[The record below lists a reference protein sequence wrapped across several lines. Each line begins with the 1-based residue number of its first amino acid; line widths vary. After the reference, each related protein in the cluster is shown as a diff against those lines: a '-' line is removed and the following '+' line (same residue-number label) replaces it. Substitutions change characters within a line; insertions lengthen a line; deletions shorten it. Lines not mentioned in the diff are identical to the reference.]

1 MSSGETFRHVA
12 FESSKGSSKVVLG
25 KKEPSIIFY
34 IGDAKDK
41 YNISESE
48 PATLFLREVTL
59 ESEMDYGIDVETL
72 TGGSLQVYDST
83 KVTLEVLGKYL
94 KTYSIHVCKCCTV

>member
-1 MSSGETFRHVA
+1 MSSGETFRHVG
-12 FESSKGSSKVVLG
+12 FESHKGSSKVVLG
-25 KKEPSIIFY
+25 KIEPSTIFY

-41 YNISESE
+41 YNISE

-72 TGGSLQVYDST
+72 TGGNLQVYDST